1 MKRQEP
7 VTEALHYVTQALL
20 PEKLLRL
27 VHSYRLRGPFA
38 PNEGH
43 CWTAYLPQWRHL
55 ADSLETS
62 QRSPLMLYENGIP
75 FLEAHVPHRHIRTEG
90 GGLFSHWQDSLFFS
104 TSDNSNP
111 NTNGRRY
118 SYTVY
123 REFYRPPARVWS
135 DFRPV
140 NLSQRDT
147 SPEAIARDVA
157 YALDVGRHTLGW
169 LSEFGDLRGK
179 VVLEIGPGINFGP
192 ILFLSCHG
200 IIPIVADR
208 FLAPWDA
215 EYHPEFY
222 RNLRVELRRHHPELD
237 LRPFDAILE
246 AGTYP
251 RDVLSRIEVG
261 IESISLPSNSVDIV
275 VSNAVLEH
283 VVDHAQA
290 FSQLYRITKPGGSGV
305 HQVDFRYHKSF
316 DRPLEH
322 LLFSQSDFERTSG
335 AFRESGTYLRHFDMA
350 NLFRASGFEVRDFC
364 PNDWAS
370 PEYLQDIVPRLRTA
384 RKSRY
389 RTTSKKELRILGG
402 LFIVRKPLRR

>member
-90 GGLFSHWQDSLFFS
+90 GGLFAHWQDSLFFS

-123 REFYRPPARVWS
+123 REFYRPPARVWNDS
-135 DFRPV
+135 RPV

-179 VVLEIGPGINFGP
+179 VVLENRTRHQ
-192 ILFLSCHG
+192 LL
-200 IIPIVADR
+200 AR
-208 FLAPWDA
+208 FSLMP
-215 EYHPEFY
+215 
-222 RNLRVELRRHHPELD
+222 RNNSDCR
-237 LRPFDAILE
+237 RPFSSSL
-246 AGTYP
+246 GC
-251 RDVLSRIEVG
+251 G
-261 IESISLPSNSVDIV
+261 I
-275 VSNAVLEH
+275 
-283 VVDHAQA
+283 
-290 FSQLYRITKPGGSGV
+290 
-305 HQVDFRYHKSF
+305 
-316 DRPLEH
+316 
-322 LLFSQSDFERTSG
+322 
-335 AFRESGTYLRHFDMA
+335 
-350 NLFRASGFEVRDFC
+350 
-364 PNDWAS
+364 S
-370 PEYLQDIVPRLRTA
+370 P
-384 RKSRY
+384 
-389 RTTSKKELRILGG
+389 RIL
-402 LFIVRKPLRR
+402 PQPAC